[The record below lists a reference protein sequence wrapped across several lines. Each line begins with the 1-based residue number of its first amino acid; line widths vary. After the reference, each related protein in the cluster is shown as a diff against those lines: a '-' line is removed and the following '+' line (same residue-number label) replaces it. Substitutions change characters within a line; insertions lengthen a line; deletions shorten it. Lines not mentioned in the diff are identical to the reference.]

1 MYIFPTIWHFR
12 REMEKAKKSLREIA
26 LDIMPQVANFSFWL
40 RGQNVESP
48 YRGNVLYPRKCSL
61 SFEKSRRR
69 RHSICGKM
77 DAQKLLNVPLF
88 PAPAPAGAPL
98 SAVRLE
104 AQRNA
109 GRPQGREWLRAFL
122 RTGWVFPLLKE
133 AERYAS
139 KGNRMQVYALQMLV
153 EAFGCSSGDTET
165 AQGVRKRLPSSRP
178 ASASFLRA
186 NVLPLNIFGMQGA
199 NGQT

>member
-1 MYIFPTIWHFR
+1 
-12 REMEKAKKSLREIA
+12 MEKAKKSLREIA

-77 DAQKLLNVPLF
+77 DAQKLLNVPLY

-133 AERYAS
+133 AERESLMREAHRLEVDVPEIALALGHK
-139 KGNRMQVYALQMLV
+139 KGACIR
-153 EAFGCSSGDTET
+153 
-165 AQGVRKRLPSSRP
+165 RR
-178 ASASFLRA
+178 
-186 NVLPLNIFGMQGA
+186 
-199 NGQT
+199 